1 VQSPVTDPLFFSD
14 ALTEPWPTVGSRFT
28 LGGDDGRHA
37 VVVRRIRPGETIL
50 IGDGRGNGV
59 RGRVVQASKAGLDI
73 EVSQT
78 LTEPPSRGVRF
89 IAVQALAKGDRA
101 ELAVEMLTEL
111 GIDEIVPWAASRSV
125 VRWTPD
131 RADRALAR
139 WHAAAREA
147 AKQCRR
153 LRIPAVADPVTTRE
167 LMPLVGTVDLAI
179 LLHEEAT
186 ESLATIGL
194 PVAGTVLMVIGPEGG
209 ITPDELGALVGAGAR
224 AVSVSDGVLRTS
236 TAGTVALA
244 GMLLRP

>member
-1 VQSPVTDPLFFSD
+1 VTDPLFFSD
-14 ALTEPWPTVGSRFT
+14 ALAEPWPAVGSRFT

-37 VVVRRIRPGETIL
+37 AVVRRIRPGEMVL

-59 RGRVVQASKAGLDI
+59 RGRVVHATKAGLDI

-78 LTEPPSRGVRF
+78 LTEPPSRPVRF
-89 IAVQALAKGDRA
+89 VAAQALVKGDRA

-125 VRWTPD
+125 VRWTTD
-131 RADRALAR
+131 RADKSLAR
-139 WHAAAREA
+139 WRAAAREA

-153 LRIPAVADPVTTRE
+153 LRIPAVTDPVSTRE
-167 LMPLVGTVDLAI
+167 LMARVGSADLAVV
-179 LLHEEAT
+179 LHEEAT

-194 PVAGTVLMVIGPEGG
+194 PVAGSVLMVVGPEGG
-209 ITPDELGALVGAGAR
+209 ITPEELGALVGAGAR
-224 AVSVSDGVLRTS
+224 AVSVSDAVLRTS

>member
-1 VQSPVTDPLFFSD
+1 VTDPLFFSD
-14 ALTEPWPTVGSRFT
+14 DFTEPWPAVGSRFT

-37 VVVRRIRPGETIL
+37 AVVRRIRPGETIL

-89 IAVQALAKGDRA
+89 VAVQALAKGDRA

-125 VRWTPD
+125 VRWTGD
-131 RADRALAR
+131 RVDRALAR
-139 WHAAAREA
+139 WRATAREA

-153 LRIPAVADPVTTRE
+153 LRIPGVADPVSTRE
-167 LMPLVGTVDLAI
+167 LVALVGTVGLA
-179 LLHEEAT
+179 LVLHEDAT
-186 ESLATIGL
+186 ESLATIEL
-194 PVAGTVLMVIGPEGG
+194 PGAGTVLMVIGPEGG
-209 ITPDELGALVGAGAR
+209 ITPGELGDLTAAGAR

>member
-1 VQSPVTDPLFFSD
+1 VTDPLFFSD
-14 ALTEPWPTVGSRFT
+14 DLTEPCPAVGSRFT

-37 VVVRRIRPGETIL
+37 AVVRRIRLGETIL

-89 IAVQALAKGDRA
+89 VAVQALAKGDRA

-125 VRWTPD
+125 VRWTGD
-131 RADRALAR
+131 RVDRALAR
-139 WHAAAREA
+139 WRATAREA

-153 LRIPAVADPVTTRE
+153 LRIPGVADPVSTRE
-167 LMPLVGTVDLAI
+167 LVALVGTVGLA
-179 LLHEEAT
+179 LVLHEDAT
-186 ESLATIGL
+186 ESLATIEL
-194 PVAGTVLMVIGPEGG
+194 PAAGTVLMVIGPEGG
-209 ITPDELGALVGAGAR
+209 ITPDELGDLTAAGAR

>member
-1 VQSPVTDPLFFSD
+1 MTDPLFFTDS
-14 ALTEPWPTVGSRFT
+14 LTEPLPAVGSRFR
-28 LGGDDGRHA
+28 LGGGDGRHA
-37 VVVRRIRPGETIL
+37 AVVRRIRPGEPIV
-50 IGDGRGNGV
+50 IGDGRGRGV
-59 RGRVVQASKAGLDI
+59 RGRVVEASKAGLDI

-78 LTEPPSRGVRF
+78 LTEPPARQVRF
-89 IAVQALAKGDRA
+89 IAAQALVKGDRA

-125 VRWTPD
+125 VRWIGD
-131 RADRALAR
+131 RADKSLAR
-139 WHAAAREA
+139 WRSTVREA

-153 LRIPAVADPVTTRE
+153 LRIPAVADPVSTPE
-167 LMPLVGTVDLAI
+167 LVARIGSVDLA
-179 LLHEEAT
+179 LVLHEEAT
-186 ESLATIGL
+186 ESLAAIDLLASGS
-194 PVAGTVLMVIGPEGG
+194 VLIIIGPEGG